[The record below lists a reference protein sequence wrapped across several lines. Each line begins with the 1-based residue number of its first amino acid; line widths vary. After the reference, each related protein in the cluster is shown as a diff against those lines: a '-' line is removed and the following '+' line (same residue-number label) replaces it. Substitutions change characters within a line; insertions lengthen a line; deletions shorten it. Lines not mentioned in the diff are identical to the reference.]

1 MIVLGILFFV
11 CMFVLYVLGA
21 IVEENECKDQ
31 DKVCTKDIR

>member
-21 IVEENECKDQ
+21 IVEENERKDQ
-31 DKVCTKDIR
+31 DKV